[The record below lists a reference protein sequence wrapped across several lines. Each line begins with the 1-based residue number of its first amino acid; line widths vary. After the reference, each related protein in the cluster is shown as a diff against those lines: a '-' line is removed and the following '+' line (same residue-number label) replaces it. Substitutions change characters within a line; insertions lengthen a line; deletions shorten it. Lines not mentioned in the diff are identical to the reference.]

1 MPKAIASLFLAACC
15 VTCGCS
21 GRPLVET
28 PSSAPTLKAD
38 AIIDR
43 ATAVELEIS
52 KSLVMDI
59 NDAVHALIRAVR
71 VGSWEKC
78 RKASQQLATIFG
90 SILRSD
96 EPKRTSRREPD
107 DDELKRNSRDS

>member
-1 MPKAIASLFLAACC
+1 MKTIATTMLLAMML
-15 VTCGCS
+15 CGCS
-21 GRPLVET
+21 GRPLIEA

-43 ATAVELEIS
+43 ATAAELEIS
-52 KSLVMDI
+52 KSLIMDI
-59 NDAVHALIRAVR
+59 NDAMHALIRAVR

-96 EPKRTSRREPD
+96 DEPKRTSRREPD